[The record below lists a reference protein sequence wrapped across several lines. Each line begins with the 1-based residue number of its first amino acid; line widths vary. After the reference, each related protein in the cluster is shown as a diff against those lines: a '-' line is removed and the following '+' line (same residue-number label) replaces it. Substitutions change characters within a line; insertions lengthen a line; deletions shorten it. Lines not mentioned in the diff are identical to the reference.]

1 MIHLGDITKIHGDQ
15 IEPVHCITF
24 GSPCQD
30 LSIAGRRAGLAGE
43 RSGLFMEAVRIIK
56 EMRSSTNGLYPT
68 FAIWENVPGAF
79 SSNGGRDFRAVLE
92 ELARIGQADAAVPGP
107 PRGGA
112 DGAKPGQ
119 SPETDGLW
127 LGDSSTLNIG
137 ECPREENVSLLSWIL
152 QVDVPEKY
160 YLSAKACLGIM
171 IRASR
176 RGKELQDLLQTA
188 LLEMMEWWEP
198 GAAAKAMEMLI
209 AEEQKRIR
217 REKLAALAER
227 KERIREKAEK
237 QLRTLLKSVQ
247 DAQAAER
254 AHLCKQKKS
263 GRYRHSKTRRS
274 SS

>member
-1 MIHLGDITKIHGDQ
+1 MEVIQLSL
-15 IEPVHCITF
+15 F
-24 GSPCQD
+24 GKMFP
-30 LSIAGRRAGLAGE
+30 E
-43 RSGLFMEAVRIIK
+43 RSAQ
-56 EMRSSTNGLYPT
+56 T
-68 FAIWENVPGAF
+68 
-79 SSNGGRDFRAVLE
+79 E
-92 ELARIGQADAAVPGP
+92 ERTSAPCWKNLPAWNNQTLQFLDLRT
-107 PRGGA
+107 GGA
-112 DGAKPGQ
+112 DGARQEQ
-119 SPETDGLW
+119 SPEMDGLW

-137 ECPREENVSLLSWIL
+137 ECPREENVSLLSQIL
-152 QVDVPEKY
+152 EVNAPEKY
-160 YLSAKACLGIM
+160 YLSAKACRGIL

-176 RGKELQDLLQTA
+176 RGKKLPVLLQTA
-188 LLEMMEWWEP
+188 LLGMMEWWEP

-247 DAQAAER
+247 DAKAEER
-254 AHLCKQKKS
+254 AHLCKQKKP